1 MQATSEHQSIWSFR
15 LAIVLLTALSVSLPI
30 AFISLAKFLLFVTG
44 LVFIIANQ
52 FTKIQYQKWYHRW
65 STYVIMVIVVA
76 FALSLFWTEVDI
88 DFALKTFVKHAK
100 LLGILLLVFLIRS
113 EHEARIAITV
123 FVLAQVFILIN
134 SWLLFFGF
142 IAPWITNSQ
151 ADLGTKY
158 VVFSESYLD
167 QSIMFCATAAVL
179 WHLRSSFMWPR
190 WLAIFTALAALL
202 NVLVLLPGRTG
213 YLAAV
218 AVLSLALMWKMNQ
231 RRRLI
236 TLAAAPFLIVL
247 GLSLSSG
254 QLHDRI
260 FLAVTEVKSNAHH
273 VETGSSSGWRLN
285 AWKRS
290 IEAISEKPLYGY
302 GVGSWTPA
310 IKRLQGITAIEVF
323 GKDNSSNPH
332 QEFLLWGVEMGIG
345 GTLLLLALLISIVKD
360 AREFTPDIQRATLS
374 VVAVIAIAC
383 CFNSALFDDLMGD
396 FLCVSIG
403 LLLALGVQSA
413 HQSKRNPPSQAIA
426 PQLYSA

>member
-1 MQATSEHQSIWSFR
+1 MQSTHKHQSIWSFR
-15 LAIVLLTALSVSLPI
+15 LGVVLLTALSVSLPI
-30 AFISLAKFLLFVTG
+30 ALISLAKFLLFVTG
-44 LVFIIANQ
+44 LIFLTTNL
-52 FTKIQYQKWYHRW
+52 FTKIQNKNGHSLW
-65 STYVIMVIVVA
+65 STYVAILIVIV

-88 DFALKTFVKHAK
+88 DVALKTFVKHAK
-100 LLGILLLVFLIRS
+100 LLGILLLVYLIRS
-113 EHEARIAITV
+113 KREARMAIAV
-123 FVLAQVFILIN
+123 FVLGQVFVLVN
-134 SWLLFFGF
+134 SWLLSAGF

-151 ADLGTKY
+151 ADLGTRY

-190 WLAIFTALAALL
+190 WLAIFMALAAIL

-218 AVLSLALMWKMNQ
+218 AVLSLALMWQMNQ
-231 RRRLI
+231 RLRLI

-260 FLAVTEVKSNAHH
+260 FLAVTEVKSNVHQ

-310 IKRLQGITAIEVF
+310 IKRLQGSTATEVF
-323 GKDNSSNPH
+323 GSGNSSNPH

-345 GTLLLLALLISIVKD
+345 GTLLLLALLLSIAKD
-360 AREFTPDIQRATLS
+360 AKQFTPDIQRATLS
-374 VVAVIAIAC
+374 VVTVITIAC

-396 FLCVSIG
+396 FLCVCIG

-413 HQSKRNPPSQAIA
+413 HQPKQD
-426 PQLYSA
+426 QL